1 MGDPEV
7 TAAHADPLGFTS
19 PDGPDRQ
26 QLDTFRERS
35 RQRDEAAEALAACRA
50 ALHGWAGPDVA
61 FAGLSLLASAELPG
75 EVAAAVRSRQDTER
89 RVAALQRELEERQVE
104 RAQWTSGDAAL
115 QAQLAAHAREEAVV
129 QALAALCPTAERLNT
144 VRARLAQALTR
155 QAAQQGRGLAT
166 LWSAVSGQAGALQ
179 REVDQARADEG
190 VALLAYESC
199 ARQRGVLPVPDPAGV
214 PGRVAR
220 EQARLNARRQDLAR
234 QRQAAQTA
242 LRALDDQDEGTRAAL
257 RALRQQAASVWTA
270 AQQGYA
276 LPIWDRWA
284 DLWRRRGDAR
294 LLWERHADAECH
306 LQEATRALE
315 VHLETFPAHLHD
327 PAEVTR
333 QFEAL
338 HEAAAARLQAARERA
353 EALELARIREEQAQ
367 REETQRRQ
375 AELAVRRRETRL
387 AVLDVLLGRL
397 AHLTRASQRAE
408 DAVRAQPPSQD
419 ALPDLP
425 GAVPDFPAGARERL
439 VALVAGPQST
449 APQLQSVEPSTPPA
463 VPGAH
468 LPLESPVDRAAVQSP
483 APDGQAGVPALGE
496 DERAAARALLVR
508 HAALAAQIAMC
519 LEALEDWAGPG
530 VTGGDALRLAEQ
542 VSQLSPADAQDPV
555 AVHRS
560 ADAPVTPERWH
571 HLWTQRYRGSTLR
584 RTWLDARAAI
594 TALEDQM
601 APLWAAW
608 PAGARHVAAL
618 RQATGTAT
626 PAAPATTAPILLR
639 PPAPPA
645 PGAAATPH
653 SPGSPRPVQ
662 LEVATPSCPPVGL
675 PAPAA
680 SGATDGPWT
689 PPRLTPEQVPA
700 ARALLARF
708 DSLGEQEHRTLDALA
723 DWAGPGLNGPRL
735 AELVS
740 GPLPGEITQALEAWT
755 RTREAPASHVPPER
769 ARIGAAVQ
777 AEKDRSA
784 AVLGPLRQ
792 LQVPAE
798 AVIQAEHALAGARG
812 PALPRIERRLHDAR
826 ATYAAQAAK
835 LGFVTVPPPRR
846 IAILIQDELTTFN
859 RRLQPLDAQWKAL
872 LDRPEPAPP
881 ALPGRWK
888 RAWAAVSG
896 RYGLP
901 LHPDTWERS
910 IWPRRAEGER
920 LWTELQNVRRQRQ
933 AAQED
938 LTALCATW
946 PAGART
952 VDSLR
957 QAAGGASAPSP
968 APLPTPPP
976 TPAPRTP
983 PGPTASARPVPAPVP
998 TARRAAPSA
1007 GSSRPAPTLPPVAPP
1022 PPVQLAPVQ
1031 PASAARPSVPG
1042 VAAPGPVPRPAPPPP
1057 VAPDLQPGPA
1067 AIPQAARAGTPP
1079 VIPAP
1084 LAPAPLPSAPL
1095 PSAAVAPVPGRPS
1108 SVTPPMTPPAPLPPA
1123 PRPPAGPSSSRPVP
1137 LPLLPPAHGV
1147 PRPVTRP
1154 PAPETGGEP
1163 STGRLTRRQRAEREA
1178 VRISDQYDWEK
1189 GFHLIADALDRDR
1202 WGQLRESIEREIALG
1217 MTPDEFE
1224 LLLQL
1229 RAYWHD
1235 QTHYQSP
1242 YTAQYDSLPWGLGI
1256 ALIRRCAGVPCLD
1269 DMILLLER
1277 LYEYAQVACS
1287 PRSLPAFSQRLGAI
1301 LDRAD
1306 PDVDL
1311 DYWLST
1317 REDR

>member
-35 RQRDEAAEALAACRA
+35 RQRDEAAESLAACRA

-129 QALAALCPTAERLNT
+129 QALAALCPAAERLNT

-199 ARQRGVLPVPDPAGV
+199 ARQRGVLPVPDPADV

-257 RALRQQAASVWTA
+257 HALRQQAASVWTA

-276 LPIWDRWA
+276 LPTWDRWA

-315 VHLETFPAHLHD
+315 VHLETFPAHLRD

-375 AELAVRRRETRL
+375 AELAV
-387 AVLDVLLGRL
+387 LDVLLRRL
-397 AHLTRASQRAE
+397 AHLTRASQQAE
-408 DAVRAQPPSQD
+408 DAVRAQPPPQD

-425 GAVPDFPAGARERL
+425 SAVPDSPAGARERL

-468 LPLESPVDRAAVQSP
+468 LPLESPADRAVVQIP

-542 VSQLSPADAQDPV
+542 VSQLSPADAQDLV

-560 ADAPVTPERWH
+560 ADAPVTPEHWH
-571 HLWTQRYRGSTLR
+571 RLWSQRDRGSALR
-584 RTWLDARAAI
+584 RRWLDARAAI

-601 APLWAAW
+601 ASLWAAW

-618 RQATGTAT
+618 RQATETAT
-626 PAAPATTAPILLR
+626 PAAPATTSPILLR
-639 PPAPPA
+639 PLPPPA
-645 PGAAATPH
+645 PGAPATPH
-653 SPGSPRPVQ
+653 SPWSPQPLWR
-662 LEVATPSCPPVGL
+662 EAATPSSPPVRL

-680 SGATDGPWT
+680 PGTPAGPWAT
-689 PPRLTPEQVPA
+689 PRLTPGQMPV

-708 DSLGEQEHRTLDALA
+708 DSLGEQERRTLDALA
-723 DWAGPGLNGPRL
+723 AWAGPGLNGPRL
-735 AELVS
+735 AALVS

-755 RTREAPASHVPPER
+755 RTREAPASHAPPER

-792 LQVPAE
+792 LQVHAE

-812 PALPRIERRLHDAR
+812 PALPRIERRLQDAR
-826 ATYAAQAAK
+826 ATYAAQAAT

-846 IAILIQDELTTFN
+846 IAILIQDELITFN

-910 IWPRRAEGER
+910 IWLRRAEGER
-920 LWTELQNVRRQRQ
+920 LWTELQDVRRQRQ

-938 LTALCATW
+938 LTALCSTW

-957 QAAGGASAPSP
+957 QAAGGVSAPSP

-983 PGPTASARPVPAPVP
+983 LGPTASARPVPGPVP
-998 TARRAAPSA
+998 TARR
-1007 GSSRPAPTLPPVAPP
+1007 
-1022 PPVQLAPVQ
+1022 
-1031 PASAARPSVPG
+1031 
-1042 VAAPGPVPRPAPPPP
+1042 AAPGPVPRPAPLPP
-1057 VAPDLQPGPA
+1057 VTPDLQPGPA
-1067 AIPQAARAGTPP
+1067 AIPQTARAVMPP

-1084 LAPAPLPSAPL
+1084 LPPAPLAPAAL
-1095 PSAAVAPVPGRPS
+1095 PSAAVAPVSGRPS

-1154 PAPETGGEP
+1154 PAPETRGEP

-1242 YTAQYDSLPWGLGI
+1242 YTARYDSLPWGLGI